1 MSSREKAR
9 RFLEESES
17 HRHYSILVE
26 YVLTY
31 FIAKAEQDGNSRFAA
46 DLRKAKEEYHEAFQG
61 AFELTEEVHAEL
73 FTDEE
78 MDDLIFLHSSPAL
91 KKLRALTADIVNRI
105 LDKYL
110 SASA

>member
-1 MSSREKAR
+1 MASREKAR

-17 HRHYSILVE
+17 HSHYSTLIE
-26 YVLTY
+26 YVLKY
-31 FIAKAEQDGNSRFAA
+31 FMAKAELDGNARFAA
-46 DLRKAKEEYHEAFQG
+46 DLKQAKDEYHEAFQG
-61 AFELTEEVHAEL
+61 AFELTEQVHAEL

-78 MDDLIFLHSSPAL
+78 LDDLIFLHSNPAL
-91 KKLRALTADIVNRI
+91 KKARALTADIVNQI